1 MTDEQIMQRVKAG
14 QLSELSQLFD
24 RYHLKL
30 YNFFLRLTRN
40 RDLSQD
46 FTQTVFERIIRYRQ
60 SFDDRQ
66 APFHTWM
73 FQIARNVRADHYRFN
88 RLPLDGGQD
97 PQELPRAEEVEA
109 ARETDSR
116 DRIERM
122 LATLKPD
129 YREIILMAWF
139 QQIPYAEIGRIL
151 NITEAN
157 VKVRMH
163 RAVQQLRCRFN
174 PKENFQ
180 KNGE

>member
-1 MTDEQIMQRVKAG
+1 MTDEQIMQQVKAG
-14 QLSELSQLFD
+14 QLAELSQLFD

-40 RDLSQD
+40 RDLSKD
-46 FTQTVFERIIRYRQ
+46 FTQTVFERIIRYRH
-60 SFDDRQ
+60 SFDGRQ
-66 APFHTWM
+66 SPFHTWM

-88 RLPLDGGQD
+88 RLPLDGDQD
-97 PQELPRAEEVEA
+97 PQDLPLAVEVEA
-109 ARETDSR
+109 DPR
-116 DRIERM
+116 DRVDRM

-129 YREIILMAWF
+129 YREIVLMAWF
-139 QQIPYAEIGRIL
+139 QQMPYAEIGRVL
-151 NITEAN
+151 NISEAN